1 MKKRKKNIYI
11 LALFFIFLFGVFSLE
26 VKALDEESEINND
39 ILNNYSDSI
48 KFLDDDIALVM
59 GSLRNDLFLSDVIK
73 QIDIDGLV
81 EDYNIYKVYVTDS
94 DDNVLNDDSIIVS
107 NMKLVFEVSD
117 DYAISYNIMVV
128 GDVNNDG
135 VVNNDDV
142 TNMVDSVLSDGEV
155 SVINDI
161 NSDGYFNVLDITH
174 TIYSITFNSWENNVI
189 STDILTSKI
198 DSASDVYVGDE
209 VEVKYT
215 ISGFDK
221 DSINGISGMLNYD
234 KSLLE
239 LIDVTIDNQYGY
251 INDNGNFL
259 YILDNYNS
267 DDVLLTLKFKAISVG
282 EANVSIND
290 VIAATSGI
298 QVNMDT
304 NSVNTNI
311 VINDYGLGGDD
322 DVEDN
327 NIVDT
332 GNKYKDIVVE
342 NSNSSV
348 NNSSSHIQY
357 LANISSKNTVSYVK
371 VSSDNYIKS
380 LKIKGYD
387 ISFDKDTLEYSITVS
402 SDVKALDLDIILNDD
417 NASYEVIGNEKFKS
431 GKNVVSIKVTAEDGS
446 IRTYT
451 INVNKKQ
458 ELTNAKKDE
467 DKSDSSRV
475 VIIILIVLVII
486 GLIYVIFKDDEEE
499 EAENNK

>member
-11 LALFFIFLFGVFSLE
+11 LVLFFIFLFGVFSLE

-117 DYAISYNIMVV
+117 DYAISYNIIVV
-128 GDVNNDG
+128 GDVNNNG

-198 DSASDVYVGDE
+198 DSSSDVYVGDE

-267 DDVLLTLKFKAISVG
+267 DDVLLTLKFKAISAG